1 VNDNDHGA
9 ATRTSPADPDS
20 GTLSAEGPSG
30 PLDARPES
38 GSAAETDAT
47 PHGCTAA
54 QLRRFIKSR
63 PYVPLHELR
72 RRFELGGETDD
83 VWPIDTAQGPS
94 YVGVPRRECAL
105 LQELIRQGEIGVEL
119 CTDPDVRV
127 VVGIYPIRPV
137 PRT

>member
-1 VNDNDHGA
+1 VSEIDDGA
-9 ATRTSPADPDS
+9 AGRKWPADSDNATP
-20 GTLSAEGPSG
+20 SAAAQAV
-30 PLDARPES
+30 PLDAQPDPGGAS
-38 GSAAETDAT
+38 ETGAT

-63 PYVPLHELR
+63 PYVPMHELR

-83 VWPIDTAQGPS
+83 VWPIETAEGRS